1 MVQLNEKS
9 AQSGTFMARTNH
21 ALNIWEFFL
30 LPASSGPSL
39 CGRYLLS
46 LSPDP
51 QSEAQLGG
59 LRPGRTNTLVGDK
72 ELK

>member
-21 ALNIWEFFL
+21 ALNIWEL
-30 LPASSGPSL
+30 CCSLHPVGPSL

-59 LRPGRTNTLVGDK
+59 LRPGRTNILVGDK